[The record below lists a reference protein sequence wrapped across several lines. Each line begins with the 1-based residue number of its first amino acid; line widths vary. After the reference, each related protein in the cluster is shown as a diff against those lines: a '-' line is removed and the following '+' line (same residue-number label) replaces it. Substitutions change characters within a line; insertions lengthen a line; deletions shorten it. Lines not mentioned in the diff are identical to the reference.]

1 MLIAESGATKT
12 EWRLIEDQKVVLA
25 FRTPGFNPNVMA
37 PEMIQVELA
46 EIRKK
51 YLWQVNFGQLF
62 FYGAGL
68 KDSSMR
74 GLMQDIL
81 QQTFK
86 EEYVSV
92 YHDLQASIHSTG
104 FDEGIVCILGTG
116 SNSCHYQNGEILSQ
130 RGGHGYLL
138 GDEGSGADLGHA
150 LIKGLLEGDL
160 PQAVK
165 SFIEFQEGGS
175 VADIRLAVYRDPKPN
190 VRMARFAKYLDE
202 VIHHPEVQALVTSRF
217 LAFLDSTVC
226 RYPDFQTLPITFVGS
241 ISFYFQEWL
250 RKACEMREIHNTHI
264 MHDPI
269 DHLVQY
275 HIKQKGQMTPKDQ
288 RGANAA

>member
-1 MLIAESGATKT
+1 
-12 EWRLIEDQKVVLA
+12 
-25 FRTPGFNPNVMA
+25 
-37 PEMIQVELA
+37 
-46 EIRKK
+46 
-51 YLWQVNFGQLF
+51 
-62 FYGAGL
+62 
-68 KDSSMR
+68 
-74 GLMQDIL
+74 
-81 QQTFK
+81 
-86 EEYVSV
+86 
-92 YHDLQASIHSTG
+92 
-104 FDEGIVCILGTG
+104 
-116 SNSCHYQNGEILSQ
+116 
-130 RGGHGYLL
+130 
-138 GDEGSGADLGHA
+138 
-150 LIKGLLEGDL
+150 
-160 PQAVK
+160 
-165 SFIEFQEGGS
+165 
-175 VADIRLAVYRDPKPN
+175 

-226 RYPDFQTLPITFVGS
+226 RYPDFQALPITFVGS

>member
-12 EWRLIEDQKVVLA
+12 EWRLIKNQKVELA

-37 PEMIQVELA
+37 PEMIQAELA

-51 YLWQVNFGQLF
+51 HLWQIEFDELV

-74 GLMQDIL
+74 ALMGDIL
-81 QQTFK
+81 QQIFK

-92 YHDLQASIHSTG
+92 FHDLQASIHSTG
-104 FDEGIVCILGTG
+104 FEEGIVCILGTG
-116 SNSCHYQNGEILSQ
+116 SNSCHYKHGKILSQ

-175 VADIRLAVYRDPKPN
+175 VSDIRLAIYRDPKPN

-202 VIHHPEVQALVTSRF
+202 VIHHPEVQELVTSRF

-226 RYPDFQTLPITFVGS
+226 RYPSFDELPITFVGS

-250 RKACEMREIHNTHI
+250 LKACNMRGLHQIHI

-269 DHLVQY
+269 DQLVQY
-275 HIKQKGQMTPKDQ
+275 HIKEKESRST
-288 RGANAA
+288 R